1 MAKKNQRTTCSAME
15 WNDFLFLV
23 DTLKRKEQFQMLMI
37 ISTGVYLGLRISDI
51 RQLRW
56 KQLIGVDKF
65 EIIEKKTNKSRF
77 ITLNP
82 GYKELIEYIR
92 TKIPVTGS
100 DLIAHNRKKSPLSI
114 QYINRQLH
122 KVFRENNIDAGSGS
136 SHTCR
141 KTFGRRYWL
150 INSKSEASLI
160 MLSKVFNHSSVSI
173 TRTYLGITSQEIS
186 DVYLS
191 L

>member
-1 MAKKNQRTTCSAME
+1 MAKKNQRTTCSALE

-23 DTLKRKEQFQMLMI
+23 DALKRKEQFSILMI
-37 ISTGVYLGLRISDI
+37 IATGVYLGLRVSDI
-51 RQLRW
+51 RQLKW
-56 KQLIGVDKF
+56 KQLISVDKF
-65 EIIEKKTNKSRF
+65 EIIEKKTGKSRF
-77 ITLNP
+77 ITLNS

-92 TKIPVTGS
+92 ERR
-100 DLIAHNRKKSPLSI
+100 LISGNDYIASNRRKEALSI

-122 KVFRENNIDAGSGS
+122 KVFLENNIPAGQGS

-141 KTFGRRYWL
+141 KTFGRRYWML
-150 INSKSEASLI
+150 NNKSEASLI
-160 MLSKVFNHSSVSI
+160 LLSKVFNHSS
-173 TRTYLGITSQEIS
+173 TQTTLAYLGITSQEIS